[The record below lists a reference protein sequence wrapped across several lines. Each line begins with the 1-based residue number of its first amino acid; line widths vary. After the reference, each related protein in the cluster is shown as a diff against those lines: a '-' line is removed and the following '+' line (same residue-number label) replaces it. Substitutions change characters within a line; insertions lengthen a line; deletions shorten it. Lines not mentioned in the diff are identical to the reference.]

1 VPPAPKLIKSTD
13 KPLPA
18 KEPEDAT
25 QKSAHQTPEVVT
37 PAPKKTASEPVKKED
52 TPTIAVK
59 PHAKDVRKNWLDFIA
74 YVKKRKVWMAQDLQR
89 ADTIKQEKEE
99 LHLTYSDPANCTVLR
114 QKDNQKLLTEYTLD
128 FFQKP
133 LKIRFILPEID
144 TSNGNSK
151 TALSPHRKRQ
161 ELANDPLVIMTA
173 EVFNGQVGDIRV
185 GPKSR

>member
-1 VPPAPKLIKSTD
+1 
-13 KPLPA
+13 
-18 KEPEDAT
+18 
-25 QKSAHQTPEVVT
+25 
-37 PAPKKTASEPVKKED
+37 
-52 TPTIAVK
+52 
-59 PHAKDVRKNWLDFIA
+59 VRKNWLDFIA